1 MYCRQRLLLK
11 YLMYNITETDIEFQK
26 ILPEQLVELE
36 KKFAQNLNIQE
47 STLEIIYNGIKHS
60 QNNNLKSSRIIWNA
74 AGYVNIVSYDLK
86 VIGRNLMISN
96 REWDKRYFARQAALL
111 IYEASEDLF
120 KILGKDFRIILN
132 NLSQPTQIL
141 PKLKEITTALNTFNE
156 NYKSKMH
163 KIRNVSIA
171 HRDKD
176 IIDQID
182 LIHSISWVDAI
193 TFLSAFDEILNK
205 TGVFL
210 QQVIDKSIDE
220 LNEFNT

>member
-1 MYCRQRLLLK
+1 
-11 YLMYNITETDIEFQK
+11 MYNITETDIEFQK
-26 ILPEQLVELE
+26 ILPEQIAELE
-36 KKFAQNLNIQE
+36 KKFAQNLDLQE
-47 STLEIIYNGIKHS
+47 STLDILYNGIKHS
-60 QNNNLKSSRIIWNA
+60 QSSNLKSSRIIWNA

-86 VIGRNLMISN
+86 VLGRNLMISN

-120 KILGKDFRIILN
+120 KILGKDFRNILN
-132 NLSQPTQIL
+132 ELSGTSQIL
-141 PKLKEITTALNTFNE
+141 PQLKEITTALNKFNE
-156 NYKSKMH
+156 TNRSKMH

-193 TFLSAFDEILNK
+193 SFLSAFDQILNK
-205 TGVFL
+205 AGVFL
-210 QQVIDKSIDE
+210 QQVIDKSVGKLD
-220 LNEFNT
+220 EFNT